1 MSILQDILGPR
12 KDFEGGLYLPDFKS
26 VSAKRAIQRL
36 PATAALHVPLCL
48 RNDLPTTPIVAV
60 GDRVLRGQ
68 ALAIPQTLDGIPV
81 YAPTSGRIEALGP
94 VETVANGAVPG
105 MILLPDG
112 RDEAAQTD
120 PAMRVDSFFGR
131 LHDRGIVCAGSRCPA
146 HIVLQR
152 AIAAGVTDL
161 IVNGMET
168 EPYLTADLRTLVEEP
183 GLLVDTTCEIAD
195 ALGVVNVYMAVP
207 YRHRRVVRRLTIE
220 AAGRYVEIAALSD
233 KYPQCHPK
241 LLVKTMLDREIP
253 TGGTALDMET
263 LVLPL
268 STVRAIGH
276 ALWHDE
282 PMTHVV
288 MTVAGDAVDHSG
300 TYRVAIGT
308 PLRELAER
316 VGMYRAVKSAVWGGP
331 FTGLA
336 ITNDHAVV
344 TADTTALLLFA
355 EAEEEP
361 TAPCVHCG
369 WCVEDCPVGLSPT
382 SLIDAGY
389 ARRSS
394 TFGAE
399 VNACIDCGLCTYVCP
414 SKLPLAE
421 TIRSERV
428 RLNQHRAGE
437 GPKG

>member
-12 KDFEGGLYLPDFKS
+12 KDFEGGLYLPDFKN
-26 VSAKRAIQRL
+26 VSAKRAVQKL
-36 PATAALHVPLCL
+36 PVTAALHVPLCL
-48 RNDLPTTPIVAV
+48 RRDLPTTPLVAV

-68 ALAIPQTLDGIPV
+68 VLASPQSADSIPS
-81 YAPTSGRIEALGP
+81 YAPTSGRIEAIRP
-94 VETVANGAVPG
+94 VETVADGALPG

-112 RDEAAQTD
+112 RDEAALSD
-120 PAMRVDSFFGR
+120 PAMRVDSFLGR
-131 LHDRGIVCAGSRCPA
+131 LRDRAVVCAGSRRPA
-146 HIVLQR
+146 HVVLQQ
-152 AIAAGVTDL
+152 AIAAGITDL
-161 IVNGMET
+161 IINGMET

-195 ALGVVNVYMAVP
+195 ALGVVNVYLAVP
-207 YRHRRVVRRLTIE
+207 FRHRRVVRRLTSE
-220 AAGRYVEIAALSD
+220 AAGRYVEVAALSD
-233 KYPQCHPK
+233 KYPQCHPT
-241 LLVKTMLDREIP
+241 LLLKTLLDREIP
-253 TGGTALDMET
+253 TGGSALNMET

-268 STVRAIGH
+268 STVRAAGH
-276 ALWHDE
+276 AFWHDE
-282 PMTHVV
+282 PMTHVI
-288 MTVAGDAVDHSG
+288 MTVAGDAVDHAG

-316 VGMYRAVKSAVWGGP
+316 VGLYRSVKSAVWGGP

-336 ITNDHAVV
+336 LTSDHAVV

-355 EAEEEP
+355 EAEDEP
-361 TAPCVHCG
+361 SAPCVHCG

-382 SLIDAGY
+382 SLIDPSY

-421 TIRSERV
+421 TIRSERA
-428 RLNQHRAGE
+428 RLNPSRAGE
-437 GPKG
+437 GSKV